1 MKRIL
6 ETPRLILRE
15 YTPADFDDLYAI
27 LSDPETMRHYP
38 RPYDEKGT
46 MRWLSWS
53 FDNYRTYGFGLWA
66 IELKESGEMIGDCG
80 LTMQPIDGE
89 QLPEIGYHIHK
100 THWRKGYGKEAATAV
115 RDWCF
120 AHTAFDAVYSYMTRS
135 NIASYSTAAS
145 AGLVRIKEYTDEQGE
160 PHLVYRI
167 TREEWEALQKGS
179 DREGERK

>member
-53 FDNYRTYGFGLWA
+53 FDN
-66 IELKESGEMIGDCG
+66 
-80 LTMQPIDGE
+80 
-89 QLPEIGYHIHK
+89 
-100 THWRKGYGKEAATAV
+100 
-115 RDWCF
+115 
-120 AHTAFDAVYSYMTRS
+120 
-135 NIASYSTAAS
+135 
-145 AGLVRIKEYTDEQGE
+145 
-160 PHLVYRI
+160 
-167 TREEWEALQKGS
+167 
-179 DREGERK
+179 